1 MSVTPPDT
9 PDKIVAA
16 DLRNQLDEVGSAAQ
30 EAIAESQ
37 AQLLSYVLVATI
49 AAVWIAYRLGKRR
62 GRRAAR
68 HE

>member
-1 MSVTPPDT
+1 MSTTPPDA

-16 DLRNQLDEVGSAAQ
+16 DLRDKLDEIGSAAQ

-37 AQLLSYVLVATI
+37 AQLLSYVIVATV

-62 GRRAAR
+62 GRQGA
-68 HE
+68 HPG

>member
-1 MSVTPPDT
+1 MSVTPPDK

-16 DLRNQLDEVGSAAQ
+16 DLRDKLDEVGSAAQ

-37 AQLLSYVLVATI
+37 AQLLSYVMVATI

-62 GRRAAR
+62 GRRAA
-68 HE
+68 HPG